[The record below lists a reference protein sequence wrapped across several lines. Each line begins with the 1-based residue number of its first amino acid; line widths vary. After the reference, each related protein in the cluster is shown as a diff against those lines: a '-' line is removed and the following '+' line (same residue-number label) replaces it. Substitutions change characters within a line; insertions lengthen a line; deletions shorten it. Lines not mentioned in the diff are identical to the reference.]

1 MAYHP
6 SISDEEGD
14 SVGNANQEKV
24 NFKAEEM
31 NYYGKKYAK
40 RVDSNEVYDYDTFV
54 AAMSNPQI
62 KPRLIGHWIK
72 TDGKRGKL
80 VKVVF

>member
-1 MAYHP
+1 
-6 SISDEEGD
+6 
-14 SVGNANQEKV
+14 
-24 NFKAEEM
+24 M

-72 TDGKRGKL
+72 TEGKRGKL
-80 VKVVF
+80 VKVKF